1 MNRRENNATCAGTRG
16 VLGAAA
22 SCLGLNFVCPY
33 NLQLIFR
40 IKGDSIWRARG
51 VNCGIKT

>member
-40 IKGDSIWRARG
+40 IKGDSIWRARE

>member
-1 MNRRENNATCAGTRG
+1 MNCAENNTTCTGTAMRG

-22 SCLGLNFVCPY
+22 SCLGLNFVCSY

-40 IKGDSIWRARG
+40 IERRFYMESM
-51 VNCGIKT
+51 